1 MLRPASRCARKHSLT
16 CTTPVPHLSPPCLKS
31 SGGLGC
37 SFRVHQH
44 ICSKTPLAATL
55 PPPADVA
62 RHTPLRAAS
71 QLGVAGHSSLLR
83 FSGHRRA
90 LSSTSG
96 HVGGDK
102 RKRVD
107 EDART
112 AAGGGASLPELKG
125 VTDREGERE
134 DDQLEK
140 ASPSYCLV
148 VPTAVVEGRTRNWSL
163 SWVARTELERMLVMT

>member
-1 MLRPASRCARKHSLT
+1 MLRPASRCARKRSLT
-16 CTTPVPHLSPPCLKS
+16 CTTPVYPHRSPPCLKS

-44 ICSKTPLAATL
+44 VCSSTL
-55 PPPADVA
+55 LEVTIPPPADVA

-71 QLGVAGHSSLLR
+71 QLGVARHSSLLR
-83 FSGHRRA
+83 LSGNGRA

-96 HVGGDK
+96 HVGGDN

-125 VTDREGERE
+125 VTHREGEGE

-140 ASPSYCLV
+140 ASPTYCLV
-148 VPTAVVEGRTRNWSL
+148 VPIAVEGRTRDWLL
-163 SWVARTELERMLVMT
+163 SWVARRELESALVMT